1 MHWCLSHLL
10 NNARLAPRRMK
21 EEEVEGD
28 KSVSG
33 ESSKSQEAVKK
44 DVNKMNIKE
53 LKVWALRWVGKKS
66 WASKSSRLQIP
77 VDVPMFSF
85 CRLLSYLSWYGQ
97 EVAESL
103 GLEHEGLKKAGN
115 WSK

>member
-1 MHWCLSHLL
+1 
-10 NNARLAPRRMK
+10 MK

-53 LKVWALRWVGKKS
+53 LKVWALRWVGKKLS
-66 WASKSSRLQIP
+66 CKAGRP
-77 VDVPMFSF
+77 NRHVFMFSS
-85 CRLLSYLSWYGQ
+85 CRLLSLLSWYGQ

>member
-1 MHWCLSHLL
+1 MHCCLSHLF

-53 LKVWALRWVGKKS
+53 LKVWALRWVGKK
-66 WASKSSRLQIP
+66 AQL
-77 VDVPMFSF
+77 
-85 CRLLSYLSWYGQ
+85 
-97 EVAESL
+97 
-103 GLEHEGLKKAGN
+103 
-115 WSK
+115 

>member
-1 MHWCLSHLL
+1 MLLYFIQSLVTLNYVTSIIIELRLFLLKRSTYRNSMHCCLSHLF

-53 LKVWALRWVGKKS
+53 LKVWALRWVGKKLS
-66 WASKSSRLQIP
+66 CKLGVQIVTSSNTGR
-77 VDVPMFSF
+77 
-85 CRLLSYLSWYGQ
+85 
-97 EVAESL
+97 
-103 GLEHEGLKKAGN
+103 
-115 WSK
+115 